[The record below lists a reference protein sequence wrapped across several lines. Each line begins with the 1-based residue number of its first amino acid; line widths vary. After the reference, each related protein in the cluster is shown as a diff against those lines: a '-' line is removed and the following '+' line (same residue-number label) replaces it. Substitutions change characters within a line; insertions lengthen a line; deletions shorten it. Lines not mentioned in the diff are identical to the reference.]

1 MTIPRH
7 RLRRP
12 ASLIPSGIAAAVPGG
27 PDPDAVPLLPARDY
41 SRLKALLRRLRDPA
55 DPTAQVLAD
64 KLGRCRVVPPGDL
77 PSWVAALG
85 TRIVFAVEG
94 GAILSRTLAMP
105 EDDPQDG
112 TALAVSTPV
121 GAALLGTAARDLV
134 EAVGQDGRR
143 AALRLLAVH
152 HGPGRWPA
160 TAMPPDRRAGS
171 AALRSRE
178 RHSDGPPRG
187 RDMTRVRR
195 MSMQAGT
202 ETAALRP
209 PLLMSMGDHDR
220 LVALAEVAARRS
232 PLVARLLQEETD
244 RAEVVPA
251 GGQVPAGV
259 VALGSVAEF
268 RDAATGETRRVQL
281 VLPGEADIAEGR
293 ISVLSL
299 VGAGL
304 VGLSEGQSID
314 WPTQDGR
321 LRRLTVLRVGA
332 PPPA

>member
-1 MTIPRH
+1 
-7 RLRRP
+7 
-12 ASLIPSGIAAAVPGG
+12 
-27 PDPDAVPLLPARDY
+27 
-41 SRLKALLRRLRDPA
+41 
-55 DPTAQVLAD
+55 
-64 KLGRCRVVPPGDL
+64 
-77 PSWVAALG
+77 
-85 TRIVFAVEG
+85 
-94 GAILSRTLAMP
+94 
-105 EDDPQDG
+105 
-112 TALAVSTPV
+112 
-121 GAALLGTAARDLV
+121 
-134 EAVGQDGRR
+134 
-143 AALRLLAVH
+143 
-152 HGPGRWPA
+152 
-160 TAMPPDRRAGS
+160 
-171 AALRSRE
+171 
-178 RHSDGPPRG
+178 
-187 RDMTRVRR
+187 
-195 MSMQAGT
+195 MQAGT